1 MKLLIAIP
9 AHEEIPV
16 VFVECLLKLE
26 ARLRNDGI
34 DFETKFNSGTLVYI
48 ARDKLANHAIDNGFT
63 HVLWLDADM
72 VFNDSIVD
80 DLMFSG
86 KPFVSGICHARR
98 PPFMSCVFKSLET
111 LERFETYPSDTF
123 EIAAC
128 GMACVLMDVS
138 ILSSVRTAF
147 QTCFLPTMKLGE
159 DLAFCD
165 RAKFLGFKIHAEP
178 TVRLGHIAH
187 VPVYQE
193 DHERYMQSI
202 EGGVK

>member
-9 AHEEIPV
+9 THEEIPV
-16 VFVECLLKLE
+16 AFVECLMKLE
-26 ARLRNDGI
+26 SRLRNDGI
-34 DFETKFNSGTLVYI
+34 QFETKFNAGTLVYI

-72 VFNDSIVD
+72 IFTDSLVD

-86 KPFVSGICHARR
+86 KSFVTGICHARR

-111 LERFETYPSDTF
+111 LERFNEYPSDTF

-128 GMACVLMDVS
+128 GMACVLMETS
-138 ILSSVRTAF
+138 ILESVRTAF

-165 RAKFLGFKIHAEP
+165 RARFLGFKIYAEP
-178 TVRLGHIAH
+178 TVRMGHIAH
-187 VPVYQE
+187 IPIYPE
-193 DHERYMQSI
+193 DHERYMATI
-202 EGGVK
+202 GGAT